1 MPLGKWANRYLNAVT
16 LTLHCGLAIAA
27 LLAIDNPDRH
37 HIWSFLALAGM
48 AASFAAWLFQLRRLL
63 AISEYPT
70 STIAAAAQ
78 GYVELVGRAQWMLPL
93 KTPMSGRP
101 CVWFRYWVYAQD
113 GNGIWRL
120 EQYQSSEQAF
130 EIVDATGR
138 CHVEPA
144 GAEVIV
150 AERHRKRQHDHCY
163 IEELIPVGKST
174 YILGQLQTITEET
187 AATQLRQE
195 IGQLLTQWKKSGSF
209 MQRFDLDGNGEVDMH
224 EWEQARAHAMR
235 EVMQKQGVLNQSE
248 THLVHAPRGGRLFMI
263 SGVSP
268 HELRSRYRFWGVLHI
283 VFFLAATV
291 LAYSQAAWVL

>member
-27 LLAIDNPDRH
+27 LLVIDNPDRH
-37 HIWSFLALAGM
+37 HIWWFLALAGM
-48 AASFAAWLFQLRRLL
+48 AASFLAWLFQLRRLL

-78 GYVELVGRAQWMLPL
+78 GYVELVGRAQWVLPL
-93 KTPMSGRP
+93 KSPMSGRP

-130 EIVDATGR
+130 EIVDATGHCR
-138 CHVEPA
+138 VEPA
-144 GAEVIV
+144 GAEVIA
-150 AERHRKRQHDHCY
+150 AERHRKPQHDHCY

-174 YILGQLQTITEET
+174 YILGQLKTITEET

-209 MQRFDLDGNGEVDMH
+209 MKRFDLDGNGEVDMH

-248 THLVHAPRGGRLFMI
+248 THLVHAPRDGRLFMI